1 MKNILLVSA
10 IAALTTTAFAADLK
24 PYIEGSV
31 GYARPDDAQ
40 ISFVDGTGPGNYRAN
55 YDNDVN
61 YGFEI
66 GASNVLNPNI
76 RLGAQ
81 FIKYQF
87 DQKSGTTTF
96 GDGSIEADDQ
106 SDFEKMK
113 AKVYLLNAYYDFNNA
128 SKITPFIGLGM
139 GKADVDGSK
148 NNEFSWATH
157 LGGKYNFNDNL
168 YLGLKGSYLRIN
180 GGDIECNTVT
190 NCKAQDADVISG
202 NVLLGYQF

>member
-1 MKNILLVSA
+1 MKKILLAV
-10 IAALTTTAFAADLK
+10 ALTAYTTTAFAADLK

-31 GYARPDDAQ
+31 GYSRPDDAK
-40 ISFVDGTGPGNYRAN
+40 ISFVDDDGNGSYRAN

-61 YGFEI
+61 YGLEI

-87 DQKSGTTTF
+87 DQKSGSTTF
-96 GDGSIEADDQ
+96 GDGTIEADDQ

-113 AKVYLLNAYYDFNNA
+113 AKVYLLNAYYDFNNT

-139 GKADVDGSK
+139 GAADVDGAK

-202 NVLLGYQF
+202 NVLLGLQF

>member
-1 MKNILLVSA
+1 MKKILLVSA
-10 IAALTTTAFAADLK
+10 LTALTATAFAAELK

-31 GYARPDDAQ
+31 GYARQDDATVN
-40 ISFVDGTGPGNYRAN
+40 FTAGVYRAK

-61 YGFEI
+61 YGLEI

-87 DQKSGTTTF
+87 DQKSGVSSF
-96 GDGSIEADDQ
+96 NNGDPDENDTVL
-106 SDFEKMK
+106 EKMK

-128 SKITPFIGLGM
+128 SKLTPFLGIGLGA
-139 GKADVDGSK
+139 ADVDGSK
-148 NNEFSWATH
+148 NNEFSWAAH

-180 GGDIECNTVT
+180 GGDINCNST
-190 NCKAQDADVISG
+190 CKSEDADVISA
-202 NVLLGYQF
+202 NALLGYQF